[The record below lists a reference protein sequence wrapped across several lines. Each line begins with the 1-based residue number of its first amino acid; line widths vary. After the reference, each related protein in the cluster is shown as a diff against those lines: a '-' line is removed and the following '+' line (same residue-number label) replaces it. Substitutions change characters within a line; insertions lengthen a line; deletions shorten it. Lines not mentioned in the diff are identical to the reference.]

1 MKTPNQLVG
10 VTVGVLALSFASLSG
25 VLVWRG
31 YGLAWTGFQHKTLW
45 DWLALLIIPIVLA
58 VGVFFLNRAEHRGQE
73 QRSTD
78 RLRDEALQAYIDRM
92 SELILMHR
100 LLESKDGDEVRSVAR
115 ARTLSVLRSLDG
127 RRRGQVVLFLSGSK
141 LIKGCFTAP
150 GKHGA
155 GMIDMASADLSEAEL
170 GRAYLSGI
178 DLSGANLSRA
188 NLSGASLDGA
198 NLSRVT
204 LAGAELTRL
213 DAEWIDLTEAD
224 LTDANLRGSRFGG
237 VYLAWANLTA
247 AKLRGTV
254 MGPVFGLTTEPVDFK
269 TVNLTMA
276 ELRNADVDGLPKQR
290 AKDAIISSLRR
301 WLRHRVSRR

>member
-1 MKTPNQLVG
+1 M
-10 VTVGVLALSFASLSG
+10 
-25 VLVWRG
+25 
-31 YGLAWTGFQHKTLW
+31 
-45 DWLALLIIPIVLA
+45 
-58 VGVFFLNRAEHRGQE
+58 
-73 QRSTD
+73 
-78 RLRDEALQAYIDRM
+78 
-92 SELILMHR
+92 
-100 LLESKDGDEVRSVAR
+100 RSVAR
-115 ARTLSVLRSLDG
+115 ARTLSVLPSLDG
-127 RRRGQVVLFLSGSK
+127 RRRGQLVLFLSGSK
-141 LIKGCFTAP
+141 LIKGGFRAP
-150 GKHGA
+150 GEHGA

-213 DAEWIDLTEAD
+213 DAEWIDLTQAD
-224 LTDANLRGSRFGG
+224 LTDANLRGSRFAG
-237 VYLAWANLTA
+237 VYLASANLTA

-254 MGPVFGLTTEPVDFK
+254 MGPVFGPTTEPVDFK

-276 ELRNADVDGLPKQR
+276 ELRNAHVDGLPKQR